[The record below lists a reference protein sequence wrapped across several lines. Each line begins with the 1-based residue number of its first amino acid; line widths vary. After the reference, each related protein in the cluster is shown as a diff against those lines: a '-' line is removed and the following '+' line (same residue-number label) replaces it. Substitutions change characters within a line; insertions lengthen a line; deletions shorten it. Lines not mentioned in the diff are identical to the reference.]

1 MRNYGL
7 LFFVLLILVAAI
19 TLACGSATP
28 HMLQTVTVSPATAD
42 AQTLP
47 NGQVQFTATGVFVT
61 RPSPVTP
68 LTVQWGTCNLN
79 GVPSEISVNQ
89 SGVAQCA
96 PGASGT
102 FVVQA
107 VGQSTPPPHVAC
119 NTVLVCGIPSGDL
132 CGEAVGVAKLTCP

>member
-1 MRNYGL
+1 MRSYGL
-7 LFFVLLILVAAI
+7 PFFALLILAAAI
-19 TLACGSATP
+19 TLACGSAAP
-28 HMLQTVTVSPATAD
+28 HMLQTVMVSPATAD
-42 AQTLP
+42 AQAFS
-47 NGQVQFTATGVFVT
+47 NGQVQFTATGIFAT
-61 RPSPVTP
+61 KPSPVTP

-79 GVPSEISVNQ
+79 GVPSEISVSQ

-107 VGQSTPPPHVAC
+107 VGQSPPPPHVAC
-119 NTVLVCGIPSGDL
+119 NAVLVCGIPSGDL